1 MKSLKVKVVIVTHN
15 GMKWIDTC
23 LKSLLNSSI
32 PVSIIVVDNC
42 SSDSTIEFIKANFQ
56 DVSLLEQN
64 KNIGFGK
71 ANNIGISLAM
81 KKGAD
86 YVFLLNQ
93 DAWVE
98 DKTLEKLVQAHQK
111 EQVFGIVSPMH
122 LNGKG
127 DALDYNFS
135 KFIEDELTI
144 NKNKKTIL
152 NTTIFHV
159 FFITYSFFIVFSIL
173 FLFIHFLFNLPNI
186 SMRFRNPTFNL
197 QVQIPYVFVIQ
208 YQ

>member
-15 GMKWIDTC
+15 GMTWIDTC

-135 KFIEDELTI
+135 KFIEPS
-144 NKNKKTIL
+144 NCK
-152 NTTIFHV
+152 
-159 FFITYSFFIVFSIL
+159 
-173 FLFIHFLFNLPNI
+173 
-186 SMRFRNPTFNL
+186 
-197 QVQIPYVFVIQ
+197 
-208 YQ
+208 